1 MVCETYLR
9 RTQAGLSG
17 RVKEQQEGTSPNHV
31 QAIFSSS
38 VVFRPLNE
46 QVKREEVAMEI
57 GKSIFF
63 HAGGEDNL
71 IPILDIVIVCF
82 CRHEV

>member
-1 MVCETYLR
+1 MKTRERHADSPVKADDATFC
-9 RTQAGLSG
+9 GL
-17 RVKEQQEGTSPNHV
+17 
-31 QAIFSSS
+31 
-38 VVFRPLNE
+38 VFRPLNE
-46 QVKREEVAMEI
+46 QVKREEVAPEI